1 MRLIDADYLREQIQ
15 RRAESSYGLTREVF
29 ELMVNVLDVTGTV
42 DAVEVVRCKD
52 CKYRPVGTGCNH
64 DLEFPVH
71 YKCPCECED
80 YWYSWMPKDNF
91 FCSNGER
98 KTDETD

>member
-15 RRAESSYGLTREVF
+15 RKSESSYGLTRDVF
-29 ELMVNVLDVTGTV
+29 TLMVKLLDVSDTV

-52 CKYRPVGTGCNH
+52 CKNRYRT
-64 DLEFPVH
+64 
-71 YKCPCECED
+71 ECSMKYLAEMRLND
-80 YWYSWMPKDNF
+80 TD
-91 FCSNGER
+91 FCSLGER